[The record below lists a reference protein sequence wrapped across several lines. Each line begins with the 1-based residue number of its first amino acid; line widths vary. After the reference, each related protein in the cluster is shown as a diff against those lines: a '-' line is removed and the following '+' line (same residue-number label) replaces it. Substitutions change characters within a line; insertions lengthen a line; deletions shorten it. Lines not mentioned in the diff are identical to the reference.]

1 MYVVDGR
8 VLFPNIPV
16 VVESDGDL
24 STNGPLA
31 DKVLVRGIVPV
42 YTPVR
47 LRGVVEICSPD

>member
-24 STNGPLA
+24 STSGPLA
-31 DKVLVRGIVPV
+31 DNVLVRGIVPDSAGSV
-42 YTPVR
+42 CAGPFCGAV
-47 LRGVVEICSPD
+47 S